1 MRNLTKTLAIVSLLV
16 PASAYPLGVGEI
28 TLHSALNQ
36 NLSAEIALVLAPGE
50 KAADIKVNLAPPDKF
65 DQTGVP
71 WTYFLSKLKF
81 QTIAS
86 PNGAIVK
93 ITSNEEL
100 KEPFLDFLL
109 EVTWPKGSLYR
120 EFTVLVDPPD
130 VYQQAVVPVITPI
143 ESEQPLQSP
152 ELPIRRRTP
161 SVSKPKAPKVQRI
174 QAPVVASVGQY
185 GPTVKNDTLW
195 RVAERVSSSSGV
207 SVEQTMIGLY
217 QANPQAFYKQNINA
231 LMAGKRLNIPER
243 NALLKLTRQQALDEF
258 DRQNK
263 AWRNRSV
270 EPIPSVVVEESPTEN
285 QLTLEAPKQD
295 TVRESTTAASIDI
308 GNPTANKTVTEKTA
322 DNAAATTTAQTV
334 AEPSKTQ
341 QAANAGTPSSSDEEI
356 KSKIAALE
364 KQLAVMQDIITLKD
378 QQLATLQGQ
387 PPKTPAAI
395 EQQKPVP
402 TAEKKVEPPVASVK
416 TEEVKPVAKPVV
428 PRPAPAPVIEQ
439 ESETDWVYLF
449 AGGTGF
455 GLLGYIAWVMW
466 RRKNQNQF
474 DIESMY
480 GYSDADSA
488 SKPIT
493 NNVFE
498 GSILEE
504 VSVDSLDN
512 GDNLFSSD
520 LTSNDFDMFD
530 MDQGEI
536 DPISEADVYLAYG
549 RYQQAEELMRHAIQ
563 DQPARDD
570 FKLKLLEI
578 YYANEKN
585 QEFDRYANEL
595 FDMGKNSDNVF
606 WAKVVEMGSEICPD
620 SVLFSGQNGRVE
632 LRKKPAVED
641 GKVAASNSDQLLDE
655 MDFNLASFE
664 ELFGG
669 STLGSEKENP
679 VSLGKPNDDL
689 FSPELPGAVEEPKAN
704 NEAIDFDF
712 DLFASELDNEPK
724 TPKTETK
731 SDTTLETVEFASPSP
746 SPSPSQGKDLADQ
759 FFDISS
765 FGTSNLADMDE
776 METKLDLAI
785 AYVDMGD
792 NEAAKGI
799 AAEVLKNGNKEQ
811 QMVAKSLLDS
821 LLL

>member
-143 ESEQPLQSP
+143 ESEQSLQTTQTT

-161 SVSKPKAPKVQRI
+161 SASKPKAPKVQRI
-174 QAPVVASVGQY
+174 QAPVVVSVGQY

-295 TVRESTTAASIDI
+295 TVRESTAAASIDI
-308 GNPTANKTVTEKTA
+308 GNPTTNKTLTEKTA
-322 DNAAATTTAQTV
+322 DNAAATTAQTL
-334 AEPSKTQ
+334 AEPSRTQ
-341 QAANAGTPSSSDEEI
+341 QAPNAGTPSSSDEEI

-387 PPKTPAAI
+387 PPKTPAVT
-395 EQQKPVP
+395 EPQKPAP
-402 TAEKKVEPPVASVK
+402 TVEKKVEPPVASVK
-416 TEEVKPVAKPVV
+416 TEEVKPVVKPVVV
-428 PRPAPAPVIEQ
+428 PRPAPAPVVEQ
-439 ESETDWVYLF
+439 EPETDWVYLF

-480 GYSDADSA
+480 GYADVDSA

-530 MDQGEI
+530 MEQGEI

-632 LRKKPAVED
+632 FRKKPTVED
-641 GKVAASNSDQLLDE
+641 GKPAASNSDQLLDE

-679 VSLGKPNDDL
+679 VSLSKPNDDL
-689 FSPELPGAVEEPKAN
+689 FTPDLLGAVEEPKAN

-712 DLFASELDNEPK
+712 DLFASEPENEPK

-731 SDTTLETVEFASPSP
+731 SDSTLETVEFASPSP
-746 SPSPSQGKDLADQ
+746 SPSKDLADP